1 LVRIRLIFKK
11 TMTGA
16 MVGSTARTAVAHVY
30 SVDEREIMGT
40 STQEIRNWF
49 NQGVRIG
56 ATHMIVVC
64 DTFDYE
70 DYPVYVEPDKDAQ
83 ELVDALDGSN
93 MRRVMEVYNLSMD
106 REEQLSQ
113 HRVFN
118 F

>member
-1 LVRIRLIFKK
+1 
-11 TMTGA
+11 
-16 MVGSTARTAVAHVY
+16 
-30 SVDEREIMGT
+30 MGT

-49 NQGVRIG
+49 NQGTRIG

-70 DYPVYVEPDKDAQ
+70 DYPAYVM
-83 ELVDALDGSN
+83 LDDDVHTMHDEIDGKN
-93 MRRVMEVYNLSMD
+93 MQKVMEVYNLSMN